1 MIADFSQLAHYIEGL
16 PAVILLTALIGA
28 FILIFY
34 ALIHNNT
41 VKTMF
46 SCKLFDFSLE
56 TEKSPTKSLKK

>member
-1 MIADFSQLAHYIEGL
+1 MIADLSQLAHYIEGL
-16 PAVILLTALIGA
+16 PAVFLLSALAGA
-28 FILIFY
+28 FILTFY

-41 VKTMF
+41 VRAMF